1 MKKVGF
7 LTHTKS
13 YSTPTPTRE
22 IRAPLNQGHI
32 CGLFFLTNLYY
43 EVFKYLDSCF
53 KRISSTKFLTFCS

>member
-22 IRAPLNQGHI
+22 IRAPIYQIQRNIEADL
-32 CGLFFLTNLYY
+32 LVYMM
-43 EVFKYLDSCF
+43 D
-53 KRISSTKFLTFCS
+53 R